1 MGYAHCSTEGISIE
15 RTIDFLIRKIVGA
28 GNIGREKKDSRY
40 IFYCRQLIII
50 AEADRF
56 SDRKI
61 RLIPL
66 QNRQELEKYIMEEA
80 EDESD
85 ND

>member
-1 MGYAHCSTEGISIE
+1 MGYVHCSPGGIGVE
-15 RTIDFLIRKIVGA
+15 RTIDFLIRKIVG
-28 GNIGREKKDSRY
+28 NISREKKGVRY

-66 QNRQELEKYIMEEA
+66 QNRQELEEYIMEEA